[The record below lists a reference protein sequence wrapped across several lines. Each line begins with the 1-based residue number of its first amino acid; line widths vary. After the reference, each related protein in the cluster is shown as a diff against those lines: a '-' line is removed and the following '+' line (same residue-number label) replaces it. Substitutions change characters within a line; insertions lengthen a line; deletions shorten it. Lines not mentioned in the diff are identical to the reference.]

1 MLEEAQF
8 MPHRRGKTPMYE
20 GEGEQPSPKGT
31 ERKENG
37 HRGVEELAR
46 ARLAVLEYLKGAL
59 GLETTCRDP

>member
-1 MLEEAQF
+1 
-8 MPHRRGKTPMYE
+8 MYE